1 MDVKSRFVEQVL
13 QEEGV
18 LMNRYQ
24 EAAIRKRTTSRSGNL
39 LGHRAM
45 TVSASTGASGALT
58 LRHVDYERFLDMK
71 RLHRGSKT
79 YRSNRKIHNR
89 FVFGTYGHIAKRLM
103 TEFTDE
109 VAAKLK
115 GTINAG

>member
-18 LMNRYQ
+18 LMKRYQ
-24 EAAIRKRTTSRSGNL
+24 EVAIRKKTTSRSGNL
-39 LGHRAM
+39 LSHRAM
-45 TVSASTGASGALT
+45 TVTAGTRASGTLT

-89 FVFGTYGHIAKRLM
+89 FIFGSYGHTASRLM

-109 VAAKLK
+109 VATKLK

>member
-1 MDVKSRFVEQVL
+1 MTAKTEPHHSKHRVL
-13 QEEGV
+13 D
-18 LMNRYQ
+18 L
-24 EAAIRKRTTSRSGNL
+24 SL
-39 LGHRAM
+39 
-45 TVSASTGASGALT
+45 
-58 LRHVDYERFLDMK
+58 K

>member
-18 LMNRYQ
+18 LMKRYQ
-24 EAAIRKRTTSRSGNL
+24 EVAIRKKTTSRSGNL
-39 LGHRAM
+39 LSHRAM
-45 TVSASTGASGALT
+45 TVTAGTGASGTLT

-89 FVFGTYGHIAKRLM
+89 FIFGSYGHIASRLM

-109 VAAKLK
+109 VAQALK
-115 GTINAG
+115 GG

>member
-1 MDVKSRFVEQVL
+1 MYVKSRSVDQIL

-18 LMNRYQ
+18 LMTRYQ

-39 LGHRAM
+39 LSRRAM
-45 TVSASTGASGALT
+45 TVSAGTGASGTLT

-103 TEFTDE
+103 TEFSDE
-109 VAAKLK
+109 VVNALK
-115 GTINAG
+115 NG

>member
-18 LMNRYQ
+18 LMKRYQ
-24 EAAIRKRTTSRSGNL
+24 EVAIRKKTTSRSGNL
-39 LGHRAM
+39 LSHRAM
-45 TVSASTGASGALT
+45 TVTAGTGASGTLT

-79 YRSNRKIHNR
+79 IRSNRKIHNR
-89 FVFGTYGHIAKRLM
+89 FVFGTYGHIAQRLM
-103 TEFTDE
+103 TEFTEE
-109 VAAKLK
+109 VVEALK
-115 GTINAG
+115 KTDA

>member
-1 MDVKSRFVEQVL
+1 MYVKSRSVDQIL

-18 LMNRYQ
+18 LMTRYQ
-24 EAAIRKRTTSRSGNL
+24 EAAIRKRTTSRSGSL
-39 LGHRAM
+39 LSHRAM
-45 TVSASTGASGALT
+45 TVSAGTGASGTLT

-103 TEFTDE
+103 TEFSDE
-109 VAAKLK
+109 VVNALK
-115 GTINAG
+115 NG

>member
-18 LMNRYQ
+18 LMKRYQ
-24 EAAIRKRTTSRSGNL
+24 EVAIRKKTTSRSGNL
-39 LGHRAM
+39 LSHRAM
-45 TVSASTGASGALT
+45 TVTAGTGASGTLT

-89 FVFGTYGHIAKRLM
+89 FIFGSYGHIASRLM

-109 VAAKLK
+109 VVQALK
-115 GTINAG
+115 E

>member
-18 LMNRYQ
+18 LMKRYQ
-24 EAAIRKRTTSRSGNL
+24 EVAIRKKTTSRSGNL
-39 LGHRAM
+39 LSHRAM
-45 TVSASTGASGALT
+45 TVTAGTGASGTLT

-79 YRSNRKIHNR
+79 IRSNRKIHNR
-89 FVFGTYGHIAKRLM
+89 FVFGTYGHIAQRLM
-103 TEFTDE
+103 TEFTEE
-109 VAAKLK
+109 VVEALK
-115 GTINAG
+115 GG